1 MKKLIVCGFLLM
13 VIGAF
18 TDCSHKAID
27 VRNSEDKTIVI
38 EALVTEERTE
48 TEPVVVE
55 ASITEVVTEPSFVNP
70 LEGVKATILP
80 EHIQLTV
87 GETATT
93 SLFVTIILREAQS
106 VPSLVLIDEAHEQIT
121 YIEASD
127 VTEEDV
133 ATAGLKAYVYT
144 LDNLLPNHPYQYA
157 LRSGDEW
164 SEDYRFE
171 LPSENVSTRVA
182 VFGDLQGYK
191 LSQYMTYQS
200 VFDAAEAHGSVDLHF
215 LMGDIVDTGETY
227 EQWDF
232 YYQAMVE
239 RGPSAIFATTIGN
252 HDVKGSRDFYNATF
266 EYENNGLDNLPDTS
280 GYFDLPYARVVMV
293 DTEKP
298 STFEAQQSWLKAVID
313 SSDKPYNIV
322 LMHRSVFPIYYVEP
336 HMQVWSEVF
345 EEAGVDL
352 VLSGHDHIY
361 SRTTVNDVTYVV
373 TGSGSGSKFYNRT
386 DPRLWEDVI
395 YDDDNP
401 VYILLDISMSGL
413 AMSSYSYKDGN
424 SQLIDEALLTE
435 VRATS

>member
-1 MKKLIVCGFLLM
+1 M
-13 VIGAF
+13 VIG
-18 TDCSHKAID
+18 TSTVCSHKATD
-27 VRNSEDKTIVI
+27 VKNSEDKTMVI
-38 EALVTEERTE
+38 ESVVAEENTE
-48 TEPVVVE
+48 TEPLLVE
-55 ASITEVVTEPSFVNP
+55 VPITEVATETLFVNP

-93 SLFVTIILREAQS
+93 SLFITVILREAYS
-106 VPSLVLIDEAHEQIT
+106 VPSLVLIDEVHEQIT
-121 YIEASD
+121 YVEASD

-133 ATAGLKAYVYT
+133 VVAGLKAYGYS
-144 LDNLLPNHPYQYA
+144 LDKLLPNHPYQYA
-157 LRSGDEW
+157 LRSGDQW
-164 SEDYRFE
+164 SEDYGFE
-171 LPSENVSTRVA
+171 LPSENANTRVA

-191 LSQYMTYQS
+191 LGQYMTYQS

-215 LMGDIVDTGETY
+215 LMGDIVDRGETY

-232 YYQAMVE
+232 YYQAMVA
-239 RGPSAIFATTIGN
+239 RGSSAIFATTIGN

-266 EYENNGLDNLPDTS
+266 EYEKNGLENLPDTS
-280 GYFDLPYARVVMV
+280 GYFDLPYARVIMI

-298 STFEAQQSWLKAVID
+298 STFEAQQSWLKDTVAA
-313 SSDKPYNIV
+313 SNKPYNIV

-336 HMQVWSEVF
+336 HMQVWSDVF
-345 EEAGVDL
+345 EETGVDL

-361 SRTTVNDVTYVV
+361 SRTTVNDVTYIV

-386 DPRLWEDVI
+386 DPRWWEEFV

-413 AMSSYSYKDGN
+413 TMSSYSYKEGN
-424 SQLIDEALLTE
+424 SQLIDEAIISE
-435 VRATS
+435 VRGTN